1 MLSRFMPR
9 EGNFFEL
16 FNQSADLIVE
26 AVYEFEKMLSD
37 LSHAER
43 YSHTIKELEHKAD
56 EVTHRTI
63 DLLHSTFITP
73 IDREDIHKLITQM
86 DDILDCLEACSQRVF
101 LYNVTQITE
110 EMPLLADVCIRSSLL
125 IKKAVEGLND
135 LKHPQEIIKN
145 CVEINRLEN
154 EGDQLLRKAL
164 VKLFSDVSDTRELIK
179 MKEVCELLEATTDR
193 CEDVA
198 NTIEG
203 IVLEY
208 A

>member
-1 MLSRFMPR
+1 MPR

-125 IKKAVEGLND
+125 IKKAVEGLKD